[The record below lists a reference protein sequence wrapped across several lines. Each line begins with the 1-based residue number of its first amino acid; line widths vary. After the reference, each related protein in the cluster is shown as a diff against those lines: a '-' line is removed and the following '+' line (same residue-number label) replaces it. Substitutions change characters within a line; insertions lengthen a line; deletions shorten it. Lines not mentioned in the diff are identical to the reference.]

1 MDRLEVAMAGN
12 DPLPAAAPWW
22 PGLWRSLDSVQQP
35 EWAGPELSRVVRLL
49 AALPPLV
56 APADVWALRRELR
69 EVQAGRAFVLQ
80 GGDCA
85 EHLGRRAV
93 LDAQAKTRLL
103 GRMAATISERTGLPV
118 VTIGRLAGQ
127 FAKPRSRPVEEVGGR
142 LLPAFRGLI
151 VNGQEPTEAARRPRP
166 SRLVEAYATAWDV
179 LDELARQAGR
189 APEQRAVVP
198 VNQWLG
204 ARRWSAAPVPL
215 STDGA
220 AYGRT
225 ARAGRGWVHHGLWA
239 SHEALILDYE
249 EPLARRDPETGRWYL
264 GSAHLPWIGYRSNHP
279 DGGHVRFLAE
289 LNNPVAVK
297 VGPDT
302 DPQALVRLCARLDPR
317 RTPGRL
323 TLVSRQGAAVLRAR
337 LPRLVAAV
345 RDAGH
350 PVIWMCDPMHGN
362 TVRTASGL
370 KTRHYDDIG
379 AELTGFFD
387 VLTGMGQWPG
397 GVHLELAADDVTE
410 CVGGGGPQLAD
421 LPAAYRT
428 LCDPRLND
436 VQAVAL
442 TELTVDLLRA
452 PGAGRVPVLSAA
464 AR

>member
-1 MDRLEVAMAGN
+1 MDRLEEAMTGSEQ
-12 DPLPAAAPWW
+12 APWW
-22 PGLWRSLDSVQQP
+22 PGLWRSLDSLQQP
-35 EWAGPELSRVVRLL
+35 DWTGPELSRIVRLL

-56 APADVWALRRELR
+56 APADVSTLRHQLR

-93 LDAQAKTRLL
+93 LDAQAKYRLL

-142 LLPAFRGLI
+142 LLPAFQGLL
-151 VNGQEPTEAARRPRP
+151 VNGPEATDAARAPRP
-166 SRLVEAYATAWDV
+166 GRLVEAYATARDV
-179 LDELARQAGR
+179 LELLARLAGPGSTR
-189 APEQRAVVP
+189 ASAVP
-198 VNQWLG
+198 VNNWLG
-204 ARRWSAAPVPL
+204 ARGWSADPVPL
-215 STDGA
+215 SAEGA

-225 ARAGRGWVHHGLWA
+225 SRVRDQWIHRGLWA

-249 EPLARRDPETGRWYL
+249 EPLARRDPETGEWYL
-264 GSAHLPWIGYRSNHP
+264 SSAHLPWVGYRSNHP
-279 DGGHVRFLAE
+279 NGGHVRFLAE
-289 LNNPVAVK
+289 LSNPVAVK

-302 DPQALVRLCARLDPR
+302 DPADLIQLCHRLDPK

-323 TLVSRQGAAVLRAR
+323 TLVSRQGAALLRSR

-370 KTRHYDDIG
+370 KTRHYDDIA
-379 AELTGFFD
+379 AELSGFFE
-387 VLTGMGQWPG
+387 VLTGMGQLPG

-421 LPAAYRT
+421 LPTAYRT

-442 TELTVDLLRA
+442 TELTADLLRT
-452 PGAGRVPVLSAA
+452 PGAGRMPVLTAA